1 MPQST
6 SSSSG
11 VGFCGLLTVAFVVL
25 KLCHVIEWSWWW
37 VLSPLWISAVVAF
50 IIFVIALVVLQIKR
64 PRTPEAKAAA
74 ACERMAQILR
84 NNRR

>member
-11 VGFCGLLTVAFVVL
+11 IGFCGLLTVSFVVL
-25 KLCHVIEWSWWW
+25 RLCRVIEWSWWW
-37 VLSPLWISAVVAF
+37 VLSPLWISALVAF
-50 IIFVIALVVLQIKR
+50 AIFVIALVVLQINR

-74 ACERMAQILR
+74 ACERMAAMLR
-84 NNRR
+84 DRR